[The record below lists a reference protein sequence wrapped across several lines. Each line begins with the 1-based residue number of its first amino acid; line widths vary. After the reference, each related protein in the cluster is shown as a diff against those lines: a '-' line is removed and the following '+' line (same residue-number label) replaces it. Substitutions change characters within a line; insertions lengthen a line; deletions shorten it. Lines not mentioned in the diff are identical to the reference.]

1 MAEVLAK
8 DWKLSTGGAYNAVAG
23 QRDGTMTLTASPVE
37 VTNKDS
43 VNRQEFIAGIYG
55 WTFSASG
62 TLEETDTGLGNIWT
76 AWSTN
81 VSMAGR
87 FTSPA
92 ASTYTGTTYVTNHT
106 FSGPYN
112 DVFAF
117 AVDCQGTGAL
127 TKA

>member
-8 DWKLSTGGAYNAVAG
+8 DWKLSTGGSYSALAG
-23 QRDGTMTLTASPVE
+23 QRDGTMTLSASPVE

-43 VNRQEFIAGIYG
+43 ANKQEFIAGIYG

-62 TLEETDTGLGNIWT
+62 CLESTDTGFGNIWT
-76 AWSTN
+76 AWNTN
-81 VSMAGR
+81 ISMAAR
-87 FTSPA
+87 FTTPVA
-92 ASTYTGTTYVTNHT
+92 ATYTGVTFVTNHA
-106 FSGPYN
+106 FSGVYN

-117 AVDCQGTGAL
+117 AVDCQGSSTL